1 MASLY
6 DQSVPVLI
14 KYLNNF
20 AEILEKGR
28 KFADEKSMK
37 HEEMIGF
44 RLIADMR
51 G

>member
-1 MASLY
+1 MTSLY

-20 AEILEKGR
+20 SAILDKAQ
-28 KFADEKSMK
+28 KFADEKGLK
-37 HEEMIGF
+37 HEEFLEF
-44 RLIADMR
+44 RLVSDMR